1 MRPAAEGTTPTTVTV
16 SDTGGTYDRASPLQD
31 KNEGAQARHD
41 VGCSHA
47 CLQARASYRRADW
60 TMSSNRS
67 RASLLVVSV
76 MASLMLGVAVGFW
89 MPGDDDLFELRKNF
103 RIFGAVYEEV
113 VTGYVKP
120 VSPEHLMRTGIEAML
135 SELDPYTTFLD
146 EADNANLDMITE
158 GEYGGVGLDVGTRGG
173 KITVVAPRQGAS
185 GYKQGIRAGDVIL
198 EINDQPVDPLSLED
212 VQTLLRGEPGT
223 TIRVTVEREG
233 SPAPLDF
240 TLTREDIDLE
250 NVTYRGRVGP
260 NSEIGYVKLE
270 RFTRNAG
277 NDLEAALQ
285 ALTEEADPRGLIL
298 DLRDNPGGL
307 LNGAVRVTEL
317 FVRKG
322 AVVVS
327 TEGRLPQADRTYRS
341 ERAPVV
347 PDLPLV
353 VLVNDYSASAS
364 EIVAGA
370 IQDHD
375 RGVVVGTQTYGKGL
389 VQAIRSLPHNT
400 SMKMTTAQ
408 YHTPSGR
415 SIQNLDPAP
424 LDDTTAGVGEGD
436 STTLRTHETTHGR
449 TVRDSDGLRP
459 DLTVDSASSS
469 PLEEALQRRAA
480 FFYYANHYAASRDTL
495 PANFSVTDA
504 VLNDFRA
511 WVKQEDL
518 QYPTDAEHAIDKFRE
533 AFGDDAHND
542 VKAEIDVLRE
552 AIRKEKQEDF
562 RSHSDDLKR
571 HLEREILARFVPESE
586 QTAAMLS
593 HDRQVSA
600 AVELL
605 QDENRYNEILSP
617 QEN

>member
-1 MRPAAEGTTPTTVTV
+1 MT
-16 SDTGGTYDRASPLQD
+16 
-31 KNEGAQARHD
+31 
-41 VGCSHA
+41 
-47 CLQARASYRRADW
+47 
-60 TMSSNRS
+60 SNRS

-89 MPGDDDLFELRKNF
+89 MPGEDDLFELRKNF

-135 SELDPYTTFLD
+135 SDLDPYTTFLD
-146 EADNANLDMITE
+146 EADNANLNMITE

-185 GYKQGIRAGDVIL
+185 GYKQGIRAGDVIV
-198 EINDQPVDPLSLED
+198 EINDQSVTPLSLED
-212 VQTLLRGEPGT
+212 VQTLLHGEPGT
-223 TIRVTVEREG
+223 TVHVTVDREG
-233 SPAPLDF
+233 APAPLKF

-250 NVTYRGRVGP
+250 NVTYRGRIGP
-260 NSEIGYVKLE
+260 DGKIGYVKLE

-277 NDLEAALQ
+277 DDLEAALHT
-285 ALTEEADPRGLIL
+285 LTDEDDPRGLIL

-317 FVRKG
+317 FIKKG
-322 AVVVS
+322 AVIVS

-341 ERAPVV
+341 ERAPLL
-347 PDLPLV
+347 PELPLV

-370 IQDHD
+370 VQDHD
-375 RGVVVGTQTYGKGL
+375 RGVVMGTQTYGKGL

-424 LDDTTAGVGEGD
+424 LEDTTAGVGGGNH
-436 STTLRTHETTHGR
+436 TTLRKHETTRGR
-449 TVRDSDGLRP
+449 PVRDSDGLRP
-459 DLTVDSASSS
+459 DLTVDSVSSS

-495 PANFSVTDA
+495 PPNFSVTDA

-511 WVKQEDL
+511 WVHEEDL
-518 QYPTDAEHAIDKFRE
+518 EYRTDAEHAIDEFRE
-533 AFGDDAHND
+533 GFGDDVYTN
-542 VKAEIDVLRE
+542 VKEEIDVLRE
-552 AIRKEKQEDF
+552 AIREEKQEDF

-571 HLEREILARFVPESE
+571 HLEREILARFVTESE
-586 QTAAMLS
+586 RTAAMLP
-593 HDRQVSA
+593 HDPQVSA

-605 QDENRYNEILSP
+605 HDENQYNEILSP